1 MKYMLGKNLPA
12 RLLTTVAL
20 GDHLDF
26 SSTAWPAVAAQ
37 GWEYAPV
44 PITLGMLGNGPA
56 PDNPPDIGDGVG
68 DCVIAAAM
76 HYAQVETA
84 NTGNPLTP
92 TTTLAIQTYSAITG
106 YVPGDP
112 DTDNGTDFESQ
123 LFPFWKKHGIPMLDK
138 NGKEVLHKILGFA
151 ALDLT
156 SIAQQRWAQFTFG
169 GKLSGI
175 NCPQSAL
182 DNTSNWTYV
191 PDSPIEGGHGVTEP
205 GQGRAGWH
213 TISWGL
219 SIPGTWEF
227 SQKLADEMYVVVTD
241 QWLNAQGVSPSG
253 LNLNGLLAA
262 MKEV

>member
-1 MKYMLGKNLPA
+1 MTYMLGKNKPA
-12 RLLTTVAL
+12 RLLTTIAL

-44 PITLGMLGNGPA
+44 PIPLDILGN
-56 PDNPPDIGDGVG
+56 DLWG
-68 DCVIAAAM
+68 DCLVAAAM

-92 TTTLAIQTYSAITG
+92 TTDLTLQVYSAITG
-106 YVPGDP
+106 FDP
-112 DTDNGTDFESQ
+112 NAGPSGSNPTDNGTDFESQ
-123 LFPFWKKHGIPMLDK
+123 LFPYWKNTGIPLLDSK
-138 NGKEVLHKILGFA
+138 GNTVLHKILGFA

-182 DNTSNWTYV
+182 DNTSNWTYD
-191 PDSPIEGGHGVTEP
+191 PNSPIAGGHGVTEP

-227 SQKLADEMYVVVTD
+227 SQKLADEMFVVVTPA
-241 QWLNAQGVSPSG
+241 WLNAQNVSPSG
-253 LNLNGLLAA
+253 LNLNALLAA
-262 MKEV
+262 MATI